1 MAADALAPAPPGARG
16 APAAPAGPAAAAGKA
31 PRSAAP
37 PSVTVLAGGAG
48 AGGHAVDV
56 RLPAGVD
63 AGDPAAVEAAVARE
77 LAAFV
82 AWRDGPAAADPARQA
97 AVDATAWR
105 EAGNRAFRRADFAGA
120 VSCYT
125 RGLRHRPTP
134 QLLGN
139 RAQAR
144 LQLREFA
151 LAARDCD
158 LALRLD
164 PGFAKALAR
173 RATARAALGTP
184 AAAAAD
190 LRAALA
196 VAPRPDRAPLC
207 ARLRDLEGE

>member
-1 MAADALAPAPPGARG
+1 MAADALVPAPPGGRG
-16 APAAPAGPAAAAGKA
+16 APAAAPAAAGNKEPAAAAPGTG
-31 PRSAAP
+31 
-37 PSVTVLAGGAG
+37 VTVLASGAG
-48 AGGHAVDV
+48 GGGHAVDV

-120 VSCYT
+120 VRCYT

-173 RATARAALGTP
+173 RATARAALGAP

-196 VAPRPDRAPLC
+196 VAPRPDRGPLR